1 MGSKFLSTAL
11 ITTTLFCSTSSIAAQ
26 PQAISQINDFT
37 AKYNIIHDGDIVG
50 KAERTLKNLDD
61 GSIQF
66 NYKTDIEWMIF
77 SDHRREITT
86 NKIVDGKVLPRTYRS
101 DREGTGKDKYYR
113 WTFDHANKTAYN
125 VKRKNKPMKGEWV
138 EGLQSKLSYHL
149 QSRLNLINGVKSFEF
164 NALST
169 SGGVRDYN
177 YEYIGKESLMLPFGN
192 IDAIKLK
199 RKKPDSKQVTYAWF
213 APELNY
219 LMVKLHQIESDFQ
232 QFKAVLV
239 SVEDD
244 SINNKTNV
252 EESSTK

>member
-1 MGSKFLSTAL
+1 MGSKFLNCAL
-11 ITTTLFCSTSSIAAQ
+11 ISSVLFCSTSVFSAGSQ
-26 PQAISQINDFT
+26 PISHINDFT
-37 AKYNIIHDGDIVG
+37 ANYNIVHDGDNVG
-50 KAERTLKNLDD
+50 KAVRTLKNLAD
-61 GSIQF
+61 GSIEF

-86 NKIVDGKVLPRTYRS
+86 NKIVDGKVLPLTYRS
-101 DREGTGKDKYYR
+101 DREGTGKDKFYR

-125 VKRKNKPMKGEWV
+125 VKKKNKPMKGEWV
-138 EGLQSKLSYHL
+138 DGLQSKLSYHL
-149 QSRLNLINGVKSFEF
+149 QSRLNLINGVKEFKF

-169 SGGVRDYN
+169 SGGVRTYN
-177 YEYIGKESLMLPFGN
+177 YEYIGKESLMLPYGN

-232 QFKAVLV
+232 QFQAVLV
-239 SVEDD
+239 SVKDD
-244 SINNKTNV
+244 TADKNSDASK
-252 EESSTK
+252 